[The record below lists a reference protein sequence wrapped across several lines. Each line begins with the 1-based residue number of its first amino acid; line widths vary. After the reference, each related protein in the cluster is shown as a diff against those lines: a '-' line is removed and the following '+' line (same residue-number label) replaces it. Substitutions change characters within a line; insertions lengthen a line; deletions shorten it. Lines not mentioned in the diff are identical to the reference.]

1 MATSADMAATSDG
14 LGDSR
19 ANGAGKVRSRNLG
32 TAVEQP
38 EGSIGIVALVEAG
51 DNGRVA
57 VADSTPSAQKWKT
70 TDSVYVR
77 LAKAQ
82 DEVKTIT
89 QDMTIKGISKKS
101 GKEFSFKGVSS
112 AQVVTFAKR
121 TLLDHGLVFLPR
133 QTRDGVVVSGNM
145 TSVYVNAA
153 FACVDSEGLFETGA
167 WGSGTDDNDKAHSK
181 AYTNAVKNILSKTL
195 MMSTLEDDDGE
206 ATPHEP
212 DHKPRQV
219 RNAEAVTDVAIKT
232 WADAYKSA
240 IDGCKT
246 LAQLKKVRAENS
258 HMMTNPGIPQVTK
271 DYFLDKLAALEGTLE

>member
-1 MATSADMAATSDG
+1 M
-14 LGDSR
+14 
-19 ANGAGKVRSRNLG
+19 
-32 TAVEQP
+32 
-38 EGSIGIVALVEAG
+38 
-51 DNGRVA
+51 
-57 VADSTPSAQKWKT
+57 ADSAPSTQKWKP
-70 TDSVYVR
+70 TDSVHVR

-82 DEVKTIT
+82 DDVKTIT
-89 QDMTIKGISKKS
+89 QDMTIKGVSKKS

-145 TSVYVNAA
+145 TSVYVNAT
-153 FACVDSEGLFETGA
+153 FACVDADGCFETGA

-232 WADAYKSA
+232 WADAYKAA
-240 IDGCKT
+240 IDGCRT
-246 LAQLKKVRAENS
+246 LAQLKKVRGENA
-258 HMMTNPGIPQVTK
+258 HMMNNPAIPAVTK
-271 DYFLDKLAALEGTLE
+271 DYFIETLTALEGTLE

>member
-1 MATSADMAATSDG
+1 MATSADMAEAVGG

-19 ANGAGKVRSRNLG
+19 TNGAGSARTRNG
-32 TAVEQP
+32 RHDVDRAWEGGRAV
-38 EGSIGIVALVEAG
+38 SMAEAG
-51 DNGRVA
+51 DGGGVA
-57 VADSTPSAQKWKT
+57 VADSAPSTQKWKP
-70 TDSVYVR
+70 TDSVHVR

-82 DEVKTIT
+82 DDVKTIT
-89 QDMTIKGISKKS
+89 QDMTIKGVSKKS

-145 TSVYVNAA
+145 TSVYVNAT
-153 FACVDSEGLFETGA
+153 FACVDTDGAFETGA

-212 DHKPRQV
+212 EHKPRQV
-219 RNAEAVTDVAIKT
+219 RNAEALTDVAVKT

-271 DYFLDKLAALEGTLE
+271 DYFIDKLAALEGTLE